1 MALAYHCVA
10 RGQSSVVIA
19 CSGNWVRGQVL
30 ACRNLAERAGAQV
43 MGEGMIGQVDSAIGS
58 NCLRGPARTHA
69 VLASSKREQLQR
81 AKGLKDWYSCPLAIS
96 DSVAPKLQVRIEV
109 DTKAYIQGTKVPFEG
124 LYRSNRIEGSRELR
138 SRIACGYVAN
148 QLQQDLQLVE
158 LDCFV
163 AVRPIVTSKH
173 PAEPEGIGTVDTDD
187 HASCSL
193 QRSSQLDSH
202 HQQVDFGRSLH
213 AGC

>member
-1 MALAYHCVA
+1 M
-10 RGQSSVVIA
+10 
-19 CSGNWVRGQVL
+19 L
-30 ACRNLAERAGAQV
+30 ACRTLAERADAQV
-43 MGEGMIGQVDSAIGS
+43 VGEGMIGQVDSAIGS
-58 NCLRGPARTHA
+58 NCLREPARTHA
-69 VLASSKREQLQR
+69 VLVSSKREQLQR
-81 AKGLKDWYSCPLAIS
+81 AKGLKDWYSCLLATS

-124 LYRSNRIEGSRELR
+124 LYRSNRIEDLRELR

-148 QLQQDLQLVE
+148 QLQRDLQLVE
-158 LDCFV
+158 LDCSV

-187 HASCSL
+187 RASCSL

-202 HQQVDFGRSLH
+202 LRQAGFVRSRH

>member
-1 MALAYHCVA
+1 M
-10 RGQSSVVIA
+10 
-19 CSGNWVRGQVL
+19 L
-30 ACRNLAERAGAQV
+30 ACRTLAERADAQV
-43 MGEGMIGQVDSAIGS
+43 VGEGMIGQADSAIGS
-58 NCLRGPARTHA
+58 NCLREPARMHA
-69 VLASSKREQLQR
+69 VLASSKPEQLQR
-81 AKGLKDWYSCPLAIS
+81 AKDLKDWYSCLLAIF

-124 LYRSNRIEGSRELR
+124 PYRSNRIEGLRELR
-138 SRIACGYVAN
+138 SRTACEYVAN
-148 QLQQDLQLVE
+148 QRQRDHQLVE

-163 AVRPIVTSKH
+163 AVQPIVTSKH
-173 PAEPEGIGTVDTDD
+173 LAGPEGIGTVDTDD

-202 HQQVDFGRSLH
+202 LQQADSGRSPH

>member
-1 MALAYHCVA
+1 M
-10 RGQSSVVIA
+10 IA
-19 CSGNWVRGQVL
+19 CSGNWVQDQVL
-30 ACRNLAERAGAQV
+30 ACRTLAGRADAQAV
-43 MGEGMIGQVDSAIGS
+43 GEGMIGQVDSAIGS
-58 NCLRGPARTHA
+58 NCLREPARMHA
-69 VLASSKREQLQR
+69 VLAASKRVQQQR
-81 AKGLKDWYSCPLAIS
+81 AKDLKDWYSCLLAIS

-124 LYRSNRIEGSRELR
+124 LYRSNRIEGLRELR

-163 AVRPIVTSKH
+163 AVLPIVTSKH
-173 PAEPEGIGTVDTDD
+173 LAEPGGIGTVETDD

-202 HQQVDFGRSLH
+202 LQQVGFGRSLH